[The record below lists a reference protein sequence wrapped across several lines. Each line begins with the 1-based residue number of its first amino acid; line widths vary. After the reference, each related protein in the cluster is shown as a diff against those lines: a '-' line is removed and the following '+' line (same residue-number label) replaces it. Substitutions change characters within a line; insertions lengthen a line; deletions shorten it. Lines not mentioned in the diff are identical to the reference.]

1 MARLQHPNIVQIYE
15 VGESERAPFLAL
27 EYVAGG
33 SLDRVLDGSPWS
45 PRRAAEMVAVASG
58 VEHAHAQGI
67 IHRDLKPANVLLV
80 SPEDPRGTPPCPRSP
95 TSAWRGSRTTTR
107 G

>member
-15 VGESERAPFLAL
+15 VGESEGAPFLAL

-45 PRRAAEMVAVASG
+45 PRRAAEMVRAVASG
-58 VEHAHAQGI
+58 VEHAHA
-67 IHRDLKPANVLLV
+67 
-80 SPEDPRGTPPCPRSP
+80 
-95 TSAWRGSRTTTR
+95 RGSSIAT
-107 G
+107 